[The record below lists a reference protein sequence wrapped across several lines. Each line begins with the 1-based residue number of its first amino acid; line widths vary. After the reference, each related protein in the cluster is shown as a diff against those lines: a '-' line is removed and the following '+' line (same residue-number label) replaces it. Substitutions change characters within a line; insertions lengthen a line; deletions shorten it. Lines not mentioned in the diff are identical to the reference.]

1 MDAGPPRW
9 CRWCRYVAAEV
20 LNAWSAL
27 DVFVVAI
34 MAGVLEIQQFAA
46 FIVGDKCDAINGL
59 IEQYFDKA
67 LGGDDK
73 CFDVTA
79 TLDHG
84 CWILFCAV
92 LIAMFAGQMV
102 TAAAYNAVDQRRR
115 IAHGDGGMPT
125 KAKKSACLQ
134 ALRRFCSCA
143 FRIER
148 EA

>member
-1 MDAGPPRW
+1 MADPTTPEPGPETSRAQGPGAPAVKNLSDNETAELLRDS
-9 CRWCRYVAAEV
+9 AARLKDELGKVVVGQHEV
-20 LNAWSAL
+20 
-27 DVFVVAI
+27 
-34 MAGVLEIQQFAA
+34 
-46 FIVGDKCDAINGL
+46 
-59 IEQYFDKA
+59 IEQM
-67 LGGDDK
+67 
-73 CFDVTA
+73 
-79 TLDHG
+79 
-84 CWILFCAV
+84 